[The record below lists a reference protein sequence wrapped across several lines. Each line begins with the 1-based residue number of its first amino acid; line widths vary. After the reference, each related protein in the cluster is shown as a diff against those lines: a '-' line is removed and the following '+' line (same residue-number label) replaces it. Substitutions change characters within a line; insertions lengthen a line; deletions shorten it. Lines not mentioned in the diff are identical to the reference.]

1 MEQWQRRVVGAAG
14 CSEARGLDMRG
25 LARQLLHALGE
36 CTAAAAAAAVRYRWS
51 SGSGAC
57 LGGDLSA
64 LDVST
69 STSAGGRQPA
79 GGAVPCAALYA
90 EAASDPSD
98 LPGLFLATLFLA
110 NSENVEIVPGAPL
123 SVDSFSVRLLTPAAH
138 GLVTADFDELQ
149 FQ

>member
-1 MEQWQRRVVGAAG
+1 MEQWQRRVGGRGRLQRGARPG
-14 CSEARGLDMRG
+14 HEGPG
-25 LARQLLHALGE
+25 
-36 CTAAAAAAAVRYRWS
+36 AAAAARA
-51 SGSGAC
+51 G

-90 EAASDPSD
+90 EASSDPSD

-138 GLVTADFDELQ
+138 GLVTADFDELT